1 MSPAL
6 VSGLRNFKL
15 LANCANCPLFDFPM
29 AGDAGDLALRG
40 VQPYGVPATLTI
52 KETPPFAQVPL
63 QVNPLHASA
72 SSMISRTASGER
84 FFSTKSR
91 WHSKTSFSASKRFA
105 LASAS
110 VSPCEIAA
118 GISSTKHVYPP
129 SFAGS
134 KTAVS
139 FIFEDYHTPA
149 SAQTRLSGLLPARV
163 WLPQMVV
170 TLGIAMSRMTSFE
183 FRHSDFEI

>member
-1 MSPAL
+1 LSPAL
-6 VSGLRNFKL
+6 VSGLWNFKL
-15 LANCANCPLFDFPM
+15 LANCANCPVFDFPM
-29 AGDAGDLALRG
+29 AGYAGDLALRG

-149 SAQTRLSGLLPARV
+149 SAQTRLSGLLPAGLAATEGRHSWHSNV
-163 WLPQMVV
+163 PND
-170 TLGIAMSRMTSFE
+170 SFE

>member
-1 MSPAL
+1 V

-15 LANCANCPLFDFPM
+15 FTNCANCSLFDFPM

-40 VQPYGVPATLTI
+40 VQPYGVAAAFAI
-52 KETPPFAQVPL
+52 KETTLSAQVPL

-72 SSMISRTASGER
+72 SSMISRTASDDR
-84 FFSTKSR
+84 FFSTNSR
-91 WHSKTSFSASKRFA
+91 WQSKTSFSASKRFA

-118 GISSTKHVYPP
+118 GISSTKQVYPP

-139 FIFEDYHTPA
+139 FTRIDYHSPVSLQTRLLGVRPRG
-149 SAQTRLSGLLPARV
+149 SAQTVVPEPRGGSDGVNHRHREEFPRL
-163 WLPQMVV
+163 
-170 TLGIAMSRMTSFE
+170 I
-183 FRHSDFEI
+183 

>member
-1 MSPAL
+1 MTRSINGVFLTTGIESRQKWL
-6 VSGLRNFKL
+6 VPWVDGENQECFDGHGGGPENAEKKTSANSASLR
-15 LANCANCPLFDFPM
+15 
-29 AGDAGDLALRG
+29 
-40 VQPYGVPATLTI
+40 QI
-52 KETPPFAQVPL
+52 
-63 QVNPLHASA
+63 HASA

-163 WLPQMVV
+163 WLRQMVV